1 MALALVTAFLS
12 DFSRLVAVFKQVQI
26 LFFFLALV
34 TTSFAYGVSALSFR
48 TIFQMVPYRVPF
60 LKFFSIMFISDTVN
74 FIISSGGMSS
84 IANRALLLKRE
95 GIPVSVSVPLSL
107 AQNMIFNLTLC
118 GFCLGAL
125 FYLHGHPEFTGGP
138 KERVLFL
145 FMGGL
150 LAVVAVMA
158 LTFFYERFRRWFL
171 GLFFQVGDWIALLL
185 SRKRPNR
192 ESWEGILDQIDG
204 TIGILTRGWGRLG
217 LVFLLILVNW
227 FWMALTFYLCFRAV
241 GVDLPLGLLAIGF
254 MVMFLSS
261 NINPV
266 PAGLGVSE
274 SLLAFTFKMLGTEFE
289 PTLVAALLFRLVYY
303 LIPLAIATGLYLKTM
318 RSILREQAQMNEA

>member
-1 MALALVTAFLS
+1 MALALITAFLS
-12 DFSRLVAVFKQVQI
+12 DFSRLVEVFKQVQI
-26 LFFFLALV
+26 LFFLSAFV
-34 TTSFAYGVSALSFR
+34 TASFAYGASALSFR
-48 TIFQMVPYRVPF
+48 IIFQMVPYRVPL

-95 GIPVSVSVPLSL
+95 GVPVSVSVPLSL

-118 GFCLGAL
+118 GFCAGGL
-125 FYLHGHPEFTGGP
+125 FYLQGHPEFTGGP
-138 KERVLFL
+138 KEKVLFL

-158 LTFFYERFRRWFL
+158 LTFLHHNFRQWVL
-171 GLFFQVGDWIALLL
+171 GLFFQGWDGVSLIL
-185 SRKRPNR
+185 KRPRPNKK
-192 ESWEGILDQIDG
+192 SWKMILGQIDG
-204 TIGILTRGWGRLG
+204 TIVILTRGWARLG

-274 SLLAFTFKMLGTEFE
+274 SLLAFTFKMLGAGFE
-289 PTLVAALLFRLVYY
+289 STLVAALLFRLVYY
-303 LIPLAIATGLYLKTM
+303 LIPLAIATGLYLETM
-318 RSILREQAQMNEA
+318 RSILREQS